1 MKTIIAIDPGKSG
14 GYAVKWGLT
23 PAPRGQIQTTR
34 GITLHKMPESDVE
47 LVDHIRELVSNSAD
61 DGVEI
66 EAVIETVGGYVGGKG
81 APGSS
86 MFNFGFST
94 GFIHGAIIALG
105 IPLHEIRPQ
114 EWQKR
119 VNAGESKA
127 HASKPAWKR
136 HLVNLAKKHF
146 PQVNGI
152 NLHTADAL
160 LILEAHLK

>member
-1 MKTIIAIDPGKSG
+1 MKVIIAVDPGKSG
-14 GYAVKWGLT
+14 GYAVHWGFGH
-23 PAPRGQIQTTR
+23 APRGVLHIPR
-34 GITLHKMPESDVE
+34 GIDVYKMPESEVD
-47 LVDHIRELVSNSAD
+47 LVDQIKDVKVYAD
-61 DGVEI
+61 SEGFEI
-66 EAVIETVGGYVGGKG
+66 EAVIETVGGYIAGKG

-94 GFIHGAIIALG
+94 GFIHGAIIAPG

>member
-1 MKTIIAIDPGKSG
+1 MKVIIAVDPGKSG
-14 GYAVKWGLT
+14 GYAVHWGVPDKLHT
-23 PAPRGQIQTTR
+23 PRGISVY
-34 GITLHKMPESDVE
+34 KMPDSEVE
-47 LVDHIRELVSNSAD
+47 LIDQIKSVKSYAD
-61 DGVEI
+61 EERYEI
-66 EAVIETVGGYVGGKG
+66 EAVIEAVGGYIAGKG

-94 GFIHGAIIALG
+94 GFVHGAIIALG

-119 VNAGESKA
+119 VNAGTSKI
-127 HASKPAWKR
+127 HGTKPAWKR

-146 PQVNGI
+146 PQVQGI
-152 NLHTADAL
+152 NLSTADAL

>member
-14 GYAVKWGLT
+14 GYAIAFDTHDGGL
-23 PAPRGQIQTTR
+23 G
-34 GITLHKMPESDVE
+34 GEHDVFKMPESEVE
-47 LVDHIRELVSNSAD
+47 FVAHLKELKSQCETQ
-61 DGVEI
+61 GVQI

-94 GFIHGAIIALG
+94 GFVHGAIIALG

-119 VNAGESKA
+119 VGAGTSKI
-127 HASKPAWKR
+127 HGTKPAWKR

-146 PQVNGI
+146 PQVQGI
-152 NLHTADAL
+152 NLSTADAL

>member
-1 MKTIIAIDPGKSG
+1 MKVTIAVDPGKSG
-14 GYAVKWGLT
+14 GYAVNWGYASGAPLGEM
-23 PAPRGQIQTTR
+23 PRGINVY
-34 GITLHKMPESDVE
+34 KMPDSEVE
-47 LVDHIRELVSNSAD
+47 LIEQIKSIKFYAVEERY
-61 DGVEI
+61 EI
-66 EAVIETVGGYVGGKG
+66 EAVIETVGGYIGGKG

-94 GFIHGAIIALG
+94 GFVHGALIALG

-119 VNAGESKA
+119 VNAGNSKS
-127 HASKPAWKR
+127 HASKSAWKR

-146 PQVNGI
+146 PSVSGI
-152 NLHTADAL
+152 NLSTADAL

>member
-1 MKTIIAIDPGKSG
+1 MKVIIAVDPGKSG
-14 GYAVKWGLT
+14 GYAVHWGYT
-23 PAPRGQIQTTR
+23 TAPVGSRPRGIDVY
-34 GITLHKMPESDVE
+34 KMPDSEVE
-47 LVDHIRELVSNSAD
+47 IIDQIKSVKSYAD
-61 DGVEI
+61 DEGFEI

-94 GFIHGAIIALG
+94 GFVHGALIALG

-119 VNAGESKA
+119 VNAGTSKI
-127 HASKPAWKR
+127 HGTKPAWKR
-136 HLVNLAKKHF
+136 YLVNLAKKHF
-146 PQVNGI
+146 PQVQGI
-152 NLHTADAL
+152 NLSTADAL

>member
-1 MKTIIAIDPGKSG
+1 
-14 GYAVKWGLT
+14 
-23 PAPRGQIQTTR
+23 
-34 GITLHKMPESDVE
+34 MPESEVE
-47 LVDHIRELVSNSAD
+47 LVDGLR
-61 DGVEI
+61 GVYEAGKI
-66 EAVIETVGGYVGGKG
+66 EGLEVEAVIETVGGYIGGKG

-94 GFIHGAIIALG
+94 GFVHGAIIALG

-119 VNAGESKA
+119 VNAGNSKA
-127 HASKPAWKR
+127 HASKAAWKR
-136 HLVNLAKKHF
+136 HRVNLAKKHF
-146 PQVNGI
+146 PSVNGI

>member
-14 GYAVKWGLT
+14 GYAIAFDTNDGRLGGEHDVY
-23 PAPRGQIQTTR
+23 
-34 GITLHKMPESDVE
+34 KMPESEVE
-47 LVDHIRELVSNSAD
+47 FVAHLRELKSQC
-61 DGVEI
+61 ETQRIQI
-66 EAVIETVGGYVGGKG
+66 EAVIETVGGYIGGKG

-94 GFIHGAIIALG
+94 GFVHGALIALQ

-119 VNAGESKA
+119 VNAGNSKA
-127 HASKPAWKR
+127 HKSKSAWKR

-146 PQVNGI
+146 PQVQGI
-152 NLHTADAL
+152 NLATADAL

>member
-14 GYAVKWGLT
+14 GYAVKY
-23 PAPRGQIQTTR
+23 AYDQAVNVF
-34 GITLHKMPESDVE
+34 KMPESEVE
-47 LVDHIRELVSNSAD
+47 FVDDIRKLQEGCYDCGES
-61 DGVEI
+61 I
-66 EAVIETVGGYVGGKG
+66 EAVIETVGGYIAGKG

-94 GFIHGAIIALG
+94 GFVHGALIALQ

-119 VNAGESKA
+119 VNAGGSKA
-127 HASKPAWKR
+127 HASKSAWKR

-146 PQVNGI
+146 PSVSGI

>member
-14 GYAVKWGLT
+14 GYAIAFDTHDGGL
-23 PAPRGQIQTTR
+23 G
-34 GITLHKMPESDVE
+34 GEHDVFKMPESEVE
-47 LVDHIRELVSNSAD
+47 FVAHLKELKSQCETQ
-61 DGVEI
+61 GVQI

-94 GFIHGAIIALG
+94 GFVHGAIVALG

-119 VNAGESKA
+119 VNAGTSKI
-127 HASKPAWKR
+127 HGTKPAWKR

>member
-1 MKTIIAIDPGKSG
+1 MKTTIAIDPGKSG
-14 GYAVKWGLT
+14 GYAVQY
-23 PAPRGQIQTTR
+23 AYDQAINVF
-34 GITLHKMPESDVE
+34 KMPESEVE
-47 LVDHIRELVSNSAD
+47 FVEDIRKLQEGCSEAGED
-61 DGVEI
+61 I

-94 GFIHGAIIALG
+94 GFVHGAIIALG

-119 VNAGESKA
+119 VNAGTSKI
-127 HASKPAWKR
+127 HGTKPAWKR
-136 HLVNLAKKHF
+136 HLVNLAKIHF
-146 PQVNGI
+146 PQVQGI
-152 NLHTADAL
+152 NLSTADAL

>member
-14 GYAVKWGLT
+14 GYAVWYGF
-23 PAPRGQIQTTR
+23 RGD
-34 GITLHKMPESDVE
+34 ITLFKMPETEVE
-47 LVDHIRELVSNSAD
+47 LVDGLKEVLNYSTSEGD
-61 DGVEI
+61 TI
-66 EAVIETVGGYVGGKG
+66 EAIIETVGGYVGGKG

-94 GFIHGAIIALG
+94 GFVHGALIALG

-119 VNAGESKA
+119 VNAGTSKI
-127 HASKPAWKR
+127 HGSKPKWKR
-136 HLVNLAKKHF
+136 HLVDLAKKHF
-146 PQVNGI
+146 PQVKGI
-152 NLHTADAL
+152 NLATADAL

>member
-1 MKTIIAIDPGKSG
+1 MKVIIAVDPGKSG
-14 GYAVKWGLT
+14 GYAVHWGFGH
-23 PAPRGQIQTTR
+23 APRGVLHIPR
-34 GITLHKMPESDVE
+34 GIDVYKMPESEVD
-47 LVDHIRELVSNSAD
+47 LVDQIKDVKVYAD
-61 DGVEI
+61 SEGFEI
-66 EAVIETVGGYVGGKG
+66 EAVIETVGGYIAGKG

-119 VNAGESKA
+119 VNAGGSKA

-146 PQVNGI
+146 PQVQGI
-152 NLHTADAL
+152 NLSTADAL

>member
-14 GYAVKWGLT
+14 GYAVKCGLD
-23 PAPRGQIQTTR
+23 GI
-34 GITLHKMPESDVE
+34 ITLHKMPESEVE
-47 LVDHIRELVSNSAD
+47 LVDGLR
-61 DGVEI
+61 GVYEAGKI
-66 EAVIETVGGYVGGKG
+66 EGLEVEAVIETVGGYIGGKG

-94 GFIHGAIIALG
+94 GFVHGALIALQ

-119 VNAGESKA
+119 VNAGNSKA
-127 HASKPAWKR
+127 HKSKSAWKR

-146 PQVNGI
+146 PSVSGI
-152 NLHTADAL
+152 NLSTADAL

>member
-1 MKTIIAIDPGKSG
+1 MKVIIAVDPGKSG
-14 GYAVKWGLT
+14 GYAVHWGVPAIIR
-23 PAPRGQIQTTR
+23 PAPRGINVY
-34 GITLHKMPESDVE
+34 KMPESEVE
-47 LVDHIRELVSNSAD
+47 LIDQIKSVKSYAD
-61 DGVEI
+61 SEGFEI

-94 GFIHGAIIALG
+94 GFVHGAIIALG

-119 VNAGESKA
+119 VNAGTSKI
-127 HASKPAWKR
+127 HGTKPAWKR

-146 PQVNGI
+146 PQVQGI
-152 NLHTADAL
+152 NLSTADAL

>member
-14 GYAVKWGLT
+14 GYAIKFAYGSDIMVW
-23 PAPRGQIQTTR
+23 
-34 GITLHKMPESDVE
+34 KMPESEVE
-47 LVDHIRELVSNSAD
+47 FVDNIRQLKSGCEEGGEDL
-61 DGVEI
+61 

-94 GFIHGAIIALG
+94 GFIHGALIALG

-119 VNAGESKA
+119 VGAGTSKI
-127 HASKPAWKR
+127 HGSKPAWKH

-146 PQVNGI
+146 PQVGGI

-160 LILEAHLK
+160 LILEAYTK

>member
-1 MKTIIAIDPGKSG
+1 MKVIIAVDPGKSG
-14 GYAVKWGLT
+14 GYAVHWGFGH
-23 PAPRGQIQTTR
+23 APRGVLHIPR
-34 GITLHKMPESDVE
+34 GIDVYKMPESEVD
-47 LVDHIRELVSNSAD
+47 LVDQIKDVKVYAD
-61 DGVEI
+61 SEGFEI

-94 GFIHGAIIALG
+94 GFVHGAIIALG

-119 VNAGESKA
+119 VNAGTSKI
-127 HASKPAWKR
+127 HGTKPAWKR

-146 PQVNGI
+146 PQVQGI
-152 NLHTADAL
+152 NLSTADAL

>member
-1 MKTIIAIDPGKSG
+1 MKVIIAIDPGKSG
-14 GYAVKWGLT
+14 GYAVHWGHSDSYIGT
-23 PAPRGQIQTTR
+23 QPRGVSVY
-34 GITLHKMPESDVE
+34 KMPESEVE
-47 LVDHIRELVSNSAD
+47 LIDQIKSVKSYAGEEKY
-61 DGVEI
+61 EI
-66 EAVIETVGGYVGGKG
+66 EAVIETVGGYIGGKG

-94 GFIHGAIIALG
+94 GFVHGALIALG

-119 VNAGESKA
+119 VNAGTSKI
-127 HASKPAWKR
+127 HGTKPKWKR

-146 PQVNGI
+146 PSVSGI
-152 NLHTADAL
+152 NLSTADAL

>member
-1 MKTIIAIDPGKSG
+1 MKVIIAIDPGKSG
-14 GYAVKWGLT
+14 GYAVHWGHSDSYIGT
-23 PAPRGQIQTTR
+23 QPRGVSVY
-34 GITLHKMPESDVE
+34 KMPESEVE
-47 LVDHIRELVSNSAD
+47 LIDQIKSVKSYAGEEKY
-61 DGVEI
+61 EI
-66 EAVIETVGGYVGGKG
+66 EAVIETVGGYIGGKG

-94 GFIHGAIIALG
+94 GFVHGALIALQ

-119 VNAGESKA
+119 VNAGNSKA
-127 HASKPAWKR
+127 HASKAAWKR

-146 PQVNGI
+146 PSVSGI
-152 NLHTADAL
+152 NLSTADAL

>member
-14 GYAVKWGLT
+14 GYAVHWGVSNKPHAL
-23 PAPRGQIQTTR
+23 R
-34 GITLHKMPESDVE
+34 GINVYKMPESEVE
-47 LVDHIRELVSNSAD
+47 LVDCLN
-61 DGVEI
+61 GVKSYSDSEGFQI

-94 GFIHGAIIALG
+94 GFVHGALIALG

-119 VNAGESKA
+119 VGAGTSKI
-127 HASKPAWKR
+127 HGTKPAWKR

-152 NLHTADAL
+152 NLQTADAL
-160 LILEAHLK
+160 LILEAYTK